1 MRRMWKRFLL
11 LPVLALGPGSRAQT
25 EAPGVELANLR
36 EDVRELSQ
44 RVADLGLRVEQLES
58 ENSALKAKD
67 RSAGQAYATTAQL
80 ADAVADLNR
89 MIQSSEAASKAEILQ
104 QVSAQLEKLGRQTNA
119 ALDALSKGQA
129 PRPAGPAAFSDNFPK
144 EGVKYTVQKGETL
157 AEIAKKTGSKV
168 QDIINAN
175 KISDPEKIFAGQTL
189 FIPGGK

>member
-1 MRRMWKRFLL
+1 MWKRFLL
-11 LPVLALGPGSRAQT
+11 LPVLALGPGVRAQT

-36 EDVRELSQ
+36 EDIRELSQ
-44 RVADLGLRVEQLES
+44 RIADLGLRVDQLEA

-67 RSAGQAYATTAQL
+67 KSAGQVYATAAQL

-89 MIQSSEAASKAEILQ
+89 TIQSSQAASKDEILQ
-104 QVSAQLEKLGRQTNA
+104 EVSARLEKLARQTNS
-119 ALDALSKGQA
+119 ALDALSKGQ
-129 PRPAGPAAFSDNFPK
+129 PTRQPAATDFSDNFPK
-144 EGVKYTVQKGETL
+144 DGIKYTVQKGETL

-175 KISDPEKIFAGQTL
+175 KISDPAKIFSGQTL

>member
-11 LPVLALGPGSRAQT
+11 LPVLALGPGARAQT
-25 EAPGVELANLR
+25 EAPGVEVANLR

-44 RVADLGLRVEQLES
+44 RVADLGLRIEQLES
-58 ENSALKAKD
+58 ENSALKAKE
-67 RSAGQAYATTAQL
+67 RSAGQGYATTAQL

-89 MIQSSEAASKAEILQ
+89 VIQSSEEASKAEILQ
-104 QVSAQLEKLGRQTNA
+104 QVSIQLEKLGRQTNA

-129 PRPAGPAAFSDNFPK
+129 PRPAAPAGFSDSFPK

-175 KISDPEKIFAGQTL
+175 RISDPEKIFAGQTL

>member
-1 MRRMWKRFLL
+1 MWKRFLL
-11 LPVLALGPGSRAQT
+11 LPVLALGPGARAQT
-25 EAPGVELANLR
+25 EAPGVEVANLR

-44 RVADLGLRVEQLES
+44 RVADLGLRIEQLES
-58 ENSALKAKD
+58 ENSALKAKE
-67 RSAGQAYATTAQL
+67 RSAGQGYATTAQL

-89 MIQSSEAASKAEILQ
+89 VIQSSEAASKADILQ
-104 QVSAQLEKLGRQTNA
+104 QVSIQLEKLGRQTNA

-129 PRPAGPAAFSDNFPK
+129 PRPAASAAFSDNFPK

-175 KISDPEKIFAGQTL
+175 RISDPEKIFAGQTL

>member
-1 MRRMWKRFLL
+1 MWKRFLL
-11 LPVLALGPGSRAQT
+11 LPVLALGPGARAQT

-58 ENSALKAKD
+58 ENSSLKA
-67 RSAGQAYATTAQL
+67 REGSAGKAYATTAQL
-80 ADAVADLNR
+80 ADAVAELNR
-89 MIQSSEAASKAEILQ
+89 TIQSSQAASKEE
-104 QVSAQLEKLGRQTNA
+104 VSVQLEKLARQTNA
-119 ALDALSKGQA
+119 ALDAISRDQGSRQ
-129 PRPAGPAAFSDNFPK
+129 PAAAGFSDNFPK

-157 AEIAKKTGSKV
+157 AEIAKKTGSRV

-175 KISDPEKIFAGQTL
+175 KISDPERILAGQTL